1 MLSPG
6 KLKILKVLKRNSQR
20 FSTTITPEPIKLA
33 HAVYE
38 QETVSDNQVN
48 PFIIAHGLLGSKQNW
63 TSLCKAYTQKFNPP
77 RKVIALD
84 LRNHGESTHSDEHT
98 YNHLV
103 EDVKQFLIDNN
114 ISKAALMGHSM
125 GGRCAML
132 FALKYPEFL
141 EKLVVVDISP
151 VNLSPNI
158 HEMPIILDTMRR
170 VQMPSNVPLSQSRN
184 IINEQLKKVITDK
197 GIRAFILTN
206 LTAVGDNK
214 SYKWRVNI
222 PTLLK
227 QFKEIAKFDTVE
239 GLQYKGETL
248 FIGGAKSDYI
258 PRSDFPK
265 ILQLFPN
272 AELKYIE
279 GAGHWVHAEKPSEF
293 LKITM
298 EFLNKTAEV

>member
-1 MLSPG
+1 MLHPN
-6 KLKILKVLKRNSQR
+6 KLKILKVLKRDSQR
-20 FSTTITPEPIKLA
+20 FFTTIVPKPIKLA
-33 HAVYE
+33 YAVYE
-38 QETVSDNQVN
+38 QETNSDNRVN
-48 PFIIAHGLLGSKQNW
+48 PFVIVHGLLGSKQNW
-63 TSLCKAYTQKFNPP
+63 TSLCKAYSQKFNPP

-84 LRNHGESTHSDEHT
+84 LRNHGESIHSDEHT

-103 EDVKQFLIDNN
+103 EDVKEFLIDNN

-170 VQMPSNVPLSQSRN
+170 IQMPSNIPLSQSRN
-184 IINEQLKKVITDK
+184 IIDEQLSKTITDK
-197 GIRAFILTN
+197 GLRAFILTN
-206 LTAVGDNK
+206 LTAVGDTK

-222 PTLLK
+222 PTLVRHF
-227 QFKEIAKFDTVE
+227 QEIAKFDIVE
-239 GLQYKGETL
+239 GLQYKGDTL

-258 PRSDFPK
+258 PRSDYPK
-265 ILQLFPN
+265 ILQLFPK

-279 GAGHWVHAEKPSEF
+279 GAGHWVHAEKPNEF

-298 EFLNKTAEV
+298 EFLNRTTAV